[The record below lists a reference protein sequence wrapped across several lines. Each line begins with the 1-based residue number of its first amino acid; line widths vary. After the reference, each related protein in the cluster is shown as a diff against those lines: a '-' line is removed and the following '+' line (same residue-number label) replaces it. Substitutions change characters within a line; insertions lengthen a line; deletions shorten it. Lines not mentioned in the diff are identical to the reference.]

1 MYIFLVLLIR
11 KMMFFYALRMFVF
24 MKCNFLGIFDCV
36 DDTKFVGKAVISELT
51 ENMEEMMTNKYC
63 VR

>member
-1 MYIFLVLLIR
+1 
-11 KMMFFYALRMFVF
+11 MFFFNILIMLVF

>member
-1 MYIFLVLLIR
+1 MFCFNILI
-11 KMMFFYALRMFVF
+11 MLVF
-24 MKCNFLGIFDCV
+24 MKWNFLGIFDCV